1 LTALISALSKIEA
14 FGEEP
19 LPVPMH
25 SPQIPRRIS
34 WDRTQASAVKSR
46 QLRPTVKTKNDMGI
60 AGAFA
65 WRY

>member
-1 LTALISALSKIEA
+1 LTALISSLSKIEV

-19 LPVPMH
+19 LPVPLL

-34 WDRTQASAVKSR
+34 WNRTQASAVKSW
-46 QLRPTVKTKNDMGI
+46 QLRLTMKTKNDMVV
-60 AGAFA
+60 AVAFA